1 MNDLEK
7 IKVYVYCDP
16 RFNNK
21 RKGYKYEGS
30 TWKLKLKNKPFYIG
44 CASGKRHLRHI
55 ACGVYT
61 SESMNNRI
69 KKIRTR
75 NLEPIII
82 ILKIFEN
89 NKYKKA
95 LFLEKEL
102 ISVIGKSFLN
112 KGPLLN
118 VKDGGEYHPFK
129 NKHHSPESLKKIS
142 KNHADV
148 SGKNHPMY
156 GRLHTE
162 ETLEKIS
169 KNHAN
174 MSGKNNPMYG
184 MTREKCPMWGK
195 WGEEAPAS
203 KLKEKQVH
211 RIRNLSYKKG
221 WSQNQIA
228 KKFKVSRGC
237 IQKIVL
243 GYHWNPDH
251 LTKEE
256 LKRQFVNIV

>member
-1 MNDLEK
+1 MNNLKK

-21 RKGYKYEGS
+21 RKGYKYKGS

-69 KKIRTR
+69 KEIKAK

-82 ILKIFEN
+82 ILKTFKN
-89 NKYKKA
+89 SKYKEA
-95 LFLEKEL
+95 LLLEKEL
-102 ISVIGKSFLN
+102 VSTIGKSFLN
-112 KGPLLN
+112 EGPLLN
-118 VKDGGEYHPFK
+118 KKDGGEYHPLHGMTMEK
-129 NKHHSPESLKKIS
+129 SPRW
-142 KNHADV
+142 
-148 SGKNHPMY
+148 GKC
-156 GRLHTE
+156 HTE

-169 KNHAN
+169 KNHAD

-184 MTREKCPMWGK
+184 MTREKCPMWK
-195 WGEEAPAS
+195 KTGEKSPLS
-203 KLKEKQVH
+203 KLKDKQIY
-211 RIRNLSYKKG
+211 RIRSLSYKEN

-237 IQKIVL
+237 IQHIIL
-243 GYHWNPDH
+243 GHHWNPDR

-256 LKRQFVNIV
+256 LKEQFVN